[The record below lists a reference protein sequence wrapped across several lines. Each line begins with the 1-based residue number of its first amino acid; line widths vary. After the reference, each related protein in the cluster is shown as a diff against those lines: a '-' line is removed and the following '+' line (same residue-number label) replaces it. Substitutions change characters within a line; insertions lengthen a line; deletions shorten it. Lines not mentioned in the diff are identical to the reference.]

1 MAGMGGHGHDH
12 GHDHGLGGGTGADSD
27 DEEGAEATVD
37 PHVPGKEAALDDL
50 EGDAEENLK
59 K

>member
-1 MAGMGGHGHDH
+1 MGGGHGHDH

-37 PHVPGKEAALDDL
+37 PHVQGKEAALDDL